1 MGDPN
6 VSAVWLERL
15 KEHNKEHISLYNNMS
30 AYIITYKEHKIY
42 KIRFLIPRGINMQN
56 NTLYTNL
63 YKNLDK
69 VIDNS

>member
-6 VSAVWLERL
+6 VRAVWLERL
-15 KEHNKEHISLYNNMS
+15 KEH
-30 AYIITYKEHKIY
+30 KIY
-42 KIRFLIPRGINMQN
+42 KIRFIIPRGINMQN
-56 NTLYTNL
+56 NILCTNL